1 MQKTSSG
8 MNLGKLFTFSIIP
21 NATEKKK
28 TTFIYLSDC
37 WSKENEIFSI

>member
-1 MQKTSSG
+1 MQKTSRG

-28 TTFIYLSDC
+28 KDY
-37 WSKENEIFSI
+37 FSLFVRLLEQGKWNF

>member
-28 TTFIYLSDC
+28 DYFYLFVRLLEQGK
-37 WSKENEIFSI
+37 WNF